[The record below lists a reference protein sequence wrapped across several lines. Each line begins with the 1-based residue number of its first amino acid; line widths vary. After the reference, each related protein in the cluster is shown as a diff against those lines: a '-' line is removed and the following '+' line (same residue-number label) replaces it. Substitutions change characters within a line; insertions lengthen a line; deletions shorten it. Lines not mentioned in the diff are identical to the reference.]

1 MDESEKITLKIIVL
15 FLPEWISCQKE
26 KHKELEGY
34 ELYKQIILDAFGYD
48 LDRMA
53 MEQERALDVSAIKRK
68 IEILRLKDEL
78 IKEEKRRKGKHK

>member
-1 MDESEKITLKIIVL
+1 M
-15 FLPEWISCQKE
+15 
-26 KHKELEGY
+26 
-34 ELYKQIILDAFGYD
+34 YKQIILDAFGYD